1 LSQGGGIARA
11 DELAETADGPSF
23 RYSIQLGSNHR
34 STARV
39 SLQNYGRKSLGR
51 NLWVNKTVERMV
63 KRNRI
68 GLLADETG
76 SVFEAEVADI
86 VAKKI
91 FHRSRARDQKAG
103 MGKMS
108 HDDLGG
114 LKENSLAFS
123 YWKVESADHSKDEF
137 VWVKRKPLARLQGV
151 SRSHRAKKG
160 GIDSCMDDVKFFWGD
175 MTRATVMSLWNG
187 RGWVIMTVQEDLG
200 HKRGDRKNGI
210 GVGE

>member
-1 LSQGGGIARA
+1 LSQSGGIARA
-11 DELAETADGPSF
+11 DELAEAAHGPSLGNT
-23 RYSIQLGSNHR
+23 IQFGSNHR
-34 STARV
+34 STAGV

-76 SVFEAEVADI
+76 SVFEAKVADI

-108 HDDLGG
+108 HHDLGG
-114 LKENSLAFS
+114 LKKNSLAFS

-151 SRSHRAKKG
+151 SSSHRAKEG
-160 GIDSCMDDVKFFWGD
+160 GIDSCMDDVKFFLGD
-175 MTRATVMSLWNG
+175 VTRATVMSLWNG
-187 RGWVIMTVQEDLG
+187 RSWVIMTVQEDLG
-200 HKRGDRKNGI
+200 HKGGDRKNRI
-210 GVGE
+210 SISE